1 MNSKIERFAVLVH
14 EKRKEKNLS
23 QSKLAELT
31 GLSLRSIQRIENAE
45 VQPREYSKN
54 VLAEVLEFSEE
65 TNFENKETFKSS
77 LPKKVILSLSSA
89 ICIPLLALAF
99 IAQSATFPETQFEN
113 YIFWFFIILLLTS
126 FQWGIWLNWKK
137 ST

>member
-54 VLAEVLEFSEE
+54 ALSEVLEFSEE

-113 YIFWFFIILLLTS
+113 YIFWFFIILVLTS

>member
-54 VLAEVLEFSEE
+54 ALAEVLEFSEE

>member
-54 VLAEVLEFSEE
+54 SLSEVLEFSEE

-113 YIFWFFIILLLTS
+113 YIFWFFIILVLTS

>member
-54 VLAEVLEFSEE
+54 ALAEVLEFSEE

-77 LPKKVILSLSSA
+77 LPKKVILSLSSV

-113 YIFWFFIILLLTS
+113 YIFWFL
-126 FQWGIWLNWKK
+126 
-137 ST
+137 